1 VEFVERNV
9 AGTVVYAMG
18 YARVVALLGPRQAG
32 KSTLARKLAAEQ
44 LSADYLS
51 LDDEPVRSLAAGDP
65 AGFIAARG
73 RCTVIDE
80 VQRAPELLLAI
91 KSRVDRDT
99 VPGQFLITGS
109 ANLRRIPTVSDAL
122 PGRVDYLTL
131 WPLTQGELAGRREQF
146 LTRLFA
152 GEPTV
157 IDDAPVGRH
166 EYAEMMLI
174 GGFPEARERPLPAR
188 SMFFSSYVDSIVE
201 RDVGDVSRVR
211 DPSSVGRLLRLVAAR
226 SGGLARYDALSRDLG
241 IDGKTVK
248 NHLDVLERL
257 FLIRVRQPWHVNL
270 GSRQVKAPKLYLSDT
285 GLLSALVGADVSRV
299 REDDGFA
306 GALFE
311 TFVATELERQASWFE
326 QPLTFWH
333 YREAGREVDVIVER
347 PSGEIVGVEI
357 KASATVRAGD
367 FAGLRHLRERV
378 GERMVGGA
386 ILYAGAHTLPFG
398 ERTWAIPIQALWA
411 GA

>member
-18 YARVVALLGPRQAG
+18 DSRVVALLGPRQAG

-65 AGFIAARG
+65 AGFIAACG

-80 VQRAPELLLAI
+80 IQRAPELLQAI

-99 VPGQFLITGS
+99 ALGQFLITGS
-109 ANLRRIPTVSDAL
+109 ANLRRIRTVSDAL
-122 PGRVDYLTL
+122 PGQVDYLAL

-146 LTRLFA
+146 LARIFA
-152 GEPTV
+152 GEPPV
-157 IDDAPVGRH
+157 FYDAPVGKH
-166 EYAEMMLI
+166 EYAEMLLT
-174 GGFPEARERPLPAR
+174 GGFPQAREHPEAAR

-211 DPSSVGRLLRLVAAR
+211 DPSSVGRLLRLVAAC

-285 GLLSALVGADVSRV
+285 GLLGALVGADVSRV
-299 REDDGFA
+299 REDPGFA

-333 YREAGREVDVIVER
+333 YREAGREVDMIVER
-347 PSGEIVGVEI
+347 PSGEIVGLDV
-357 KASATVRAGD
+357 KASATVRGRD

-398 ERTWAIPIQALWA
+398 KRTWVIPLQALWSS
-411 GA
+411 

>member
-1 VEFVERNV
+1 VEFVERNL
-9 AGTVVYAMG
+9 AGTIVHAMG
-18 YARVVALLGPRQAG
+18 HARAVALLGPRQAG

-44 LSADYLS
+44 LLADYLS
-51 LDDEPVRSLAAGDP
+51 LDDEPLRSLAAGDP
-65 AGFIAARG
+65 AGFIAACG

-80 VQRAPELLLAI
+80 IQRAPELLQAI

-99 VPGQFLITGS
+99 APGQFLITGS
-109 ANLRRIPTVSDAL
+109 ANLRHIPTVSDTL
-122 PGRVDYLTL
+122 PGQVDYFAL

-146 LTRLFA
+146 LARIFA
-152 GEPTV
+152 DEPPV
-157 IDDAPVGRH
+157 IYDAPVGKH
-166 EYAEMMLI
+166 EYAEMLLT
-174 GGFPEARERPLPAR
+174 GGFPQAREHPEAAR
-188 SMFFSSYVDSIVE
+188 SMFFSSCVDSIVE

-226 SGGLARYDALSRDLG
+226 SGGLARYDALARDLG

-248 NHLDVLERL
+248 SHLDVLERL

-285 GLLSALVGADVSRV
+285 GLLGALVGADVSRV
-299 REDDGFA
+299 REDPGFA

-333 YREAGREVDVIVER
+333 YREAGREVDMIVDR
-347 PSGEIVGVEI
+347 PSGEIVGLDV
-357 KASATVRAGD
+357 KASATVRGRD

-378 GERMVGGA
+378 GERMVAGA

-398 ERTWAIPIQALWA
+398 ERTWAIPLQALWA
-411 GA
+411 S